1 MSSVRNS
8 DEEPDNEA
16 GTDAM
21 RSAQLRDGRTILFRS
36 IRPEDAAGLQAF
48 HERLS
53 RETTRLRFFSAMP
66 HLSEEMAERFAT
78 VDFGDRAAFVACFPG
93 EDAIR
98 AVGRYERETAHSAE
112 VAFVVQ
118 DNLHA
123 LGIGGFLLRMLA
135 EHAQGER
142 LERLTAMTL
151 SENLGMLAVFRECG
165 YPTDV
170 HFEGPTA
177 YVRIDIRQPGAAR
190 KKPRTLLPP

>member
-8 DEEPDNEA
+8 DTEPENEVGA
-16 GTDAM
+16 DAM
-21 RSAQLRDGRTILFRS
+21 RSTQLRDGRTILFRS

-151 SENLGMLAVFRECG
+151 SENLGMLAVFRGCG

-190 KKPRTLLPP
+190 KQPP